1 MMTLEK
7 QLERFKSRLK
17 TKLKQAALILEGEY
31 HNIVAIDTG
40 TLNQSITTGDVID
53 RGNILSVDVGS
64 EGVFYA
70 VFVDQG
76 VKGAVYNYHR
86 RSGAS
91 RPVVWVGHGQHYME
105 RGLSNKLGEIKEKI
119 LEARIS

>member
-70 VFVDQG
+70 VFVDK
-76 VKGAVYNYHR
+76 V
-86 RSGAS
+86 
-91 RPVVWVGHGQHYME
+91 
-105 RGLSNKLGEIKEKI
+105 
-119 LEARIS
+119 